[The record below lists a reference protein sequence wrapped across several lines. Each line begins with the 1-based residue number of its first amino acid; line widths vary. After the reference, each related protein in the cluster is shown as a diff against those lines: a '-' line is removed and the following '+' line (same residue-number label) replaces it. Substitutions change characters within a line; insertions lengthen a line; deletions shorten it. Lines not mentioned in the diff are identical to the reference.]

1 MKKTKIIATI
11 EARLGS
17 NRLPN
22 KVLKKIGKKSILE
35 IIIERL
41 KKSKLIDQIVIATTK
56 NIEDDRICHLAKS
69 KKVSCYRGSEFDVL
83 DRIANAISNYK
94 GDLIVQLKDRNIV
107 APFDGVLGYRGITG
121 DILGSDNSIIITL
134 DDNSILYSDIKIPE
148 TFASFIKKDLP
159 VKIKFSGMKN
169 KVYDGKIYAVSSRI
183 NAETRSLLTRVIIQ
197 NENSELIPG
206 SLLEINVNYNER
218 NSLGI
223 PDTSMMVEGSK
234 YFVYKV
240 SEDNIA
246 NKIEIEIGIR
256 NNGFIEI
263 VSGLDEG
270 EIIIKDLNTTFK
282 DSVIISLND
291 TQLIIDN
298 NKLKFAGYV
307 SLDFIDVN
315 NFYAHYQ
322 INRNYRKN
330 IKKINFGFLLNLDDK
345 FVEIDNLKVN
355 GNINQTLEV
364 FLNNFNSNREDIF
377 NRIILRNSIKNFLKN
392 F

>member
-1 MKKTKIIATI
+1 MKRSTKITSAIIAFF
-11 EARLGS
+11 L
-17 NRLPN
+17 
-22 KVLKKIGKKSILE
+22 
-35 IIIERL
+35 IIT
-41 KKSKLIDQIVIATTK
+41 IVIVGRTMIGNHFAK
-56 NIEDDRICHLAKS
+56 KFSKRPPPGIIVKEVSYKDFSEKIESYGTAVSKRTESFRIKKDDLT
-69 KKVSCYRGSEFDVL
+69 SELTLKDNVK
-83 DRIANAISNYK
+83 K

-159 VKIKFSGMKN
+159 VKVKFSGMKN

-206 SLLEINVNYNER
+206 SLLEIDVNYNER

-270 EIIIKDLNTTFK
+270 EIIVAEGLKKVRPRGKIKP
-282 DSVIISLND
+282 
-291 TQLIIDN
+291 
-298 NKLKFAGYV
+298 
-307 SLDFIDVN
+307 
-315 NFYAHYQ
+315 
-322 INRNYRKN
+322 
-330 IKKINFGFLLNLDDK
+330 IKK
-345 FVEIDNLKVN
+345 
-355 GNINQTLEV
+355 
-364 FLNNFNSNREDIF
+364 
-377 NRIILRNSIKNFLKN
+377 
-392 F
+392 